1 MMTLQ
6 AMFAHFFEPES
17 FSAEGGRS
25 NVLVPEKDIVEH
37 SVFSNVQ
44 FFDEN
49 SLSSAYDIDIR

>member
-1 MMTLQ
+1 MMTFQ

-17 FSAEGGRS
+17 SSAEGGRN
-25 NVLVPEKDIVEH
+25 NVVASEKDIVEH